1 MKFKNYKEYMELRD
15 NLLAE
20 AQKASEEGNQE
31 EFDAKSKEITDLDA
45 EWDAFAQRQANLNAL
60 KGAPKA
66 PMAMVETATAR

>member
-31 EFDAKSKEITDLDA
+31 EFDAKRSPIWMQSGTLSLRD
-45 EWDAFAQRQANLNAL
+45 RR
-60 KGAPKA
+60 
-66 PMAMVETATAR
+66 T